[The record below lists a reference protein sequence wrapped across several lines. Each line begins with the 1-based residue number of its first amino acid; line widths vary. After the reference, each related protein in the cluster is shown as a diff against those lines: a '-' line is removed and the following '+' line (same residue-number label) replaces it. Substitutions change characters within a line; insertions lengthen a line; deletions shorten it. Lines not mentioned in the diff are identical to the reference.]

1 MGKTVYD
8 LFSVFIGRDFF
19 REVEHLDA
27 QTFQREAM
35 KLEQLLYHI
44 SFSMLRSDADCADV
58 VQDALLRAWQHRD
71 DLRDMRMFK
80 AWLCRILVNA
90 CRDMLRKRVKL
101 TLVPL
106 DEALTVSEPTR
117 DTLALRQALA
127 QLPPEQNA
135 CIVMHYLEGWTVA
148 EISAAMDLPE
158 GTVKTRLRAGREK
171 LSRLLGDEWE
181 VEA

>member
-1 MGKTVYD
+1 M
-8 LFSVFIGRDFF
+8 IRDIFK
-19 REVEHLDA
+19 EVGQLDA

-35 KLEQLLYHI
+35 KLERLLYHL
-44 SFSMLRSDADCADV
+44 SYSMLHSDADCADA

-71 DLRDMRMFK
+71 DLRDVRMFK
-80 AWLCRILVNA
+80 AWLCRILINA

-106 DEALTVSEPTR
+106 DEALAVSEPSR
-117 DTLALRQALA
+117 DTLALRQALT

-135 CIVMHYLEGWTVA
+135 CIVMHYLEGWTVS
-148 EISAAMDLPE
+148 EIAAVMNLPD
-158 GTVKTRLRAGREK
+158 GTVKTRLRAGRER
-171 LSRLLGDEWE
+171 LGRLLGDEWE